1 MKILKRVL
9 FVLLGIIV
17 LALIAAAVMP
27 KKMQV
32 ESEVVINKPISEV
45 FNFVKMI
52 ENQKYYSIW
61 VMRDPN
67 VKVSYIGNDGTLGAY
82 SSWESEMDEVGVGQ
96 QEIIALEENKRIE
109 YELRFKVPFEA
120 TDTAYTLVEVID
132 STHTRV
138 INGFRSKMPYP
149 MNLMLPMVEKMLK
162 TDMDGNMHRLD
173 SVLMTK

>member
-1 MKILKRVL
+1 MTILKRVL
-9 FVLLGIIV
+9 YVLLGIVV

-67 VKVSYIGNDGTLGAY
+67 VKVSDIGNKLLNCAIKFC
-82 SSWESEMDEVGVGQ
+82 S
-96 QEIIALEENKRIE
+96 ILEN
-109 YELRFKVPFEA
+109 
-120 TDTAYTLVEVID
+120 
-132 STHTRV
+132 
-138 INGFRSKMPYP
+138 
-149 MNLMLPMVEKMLK
+149 
-162 TDMDGNMHRLD
+162 
-173 SVLMTK
+173 